1 MMDIRGVVFDVDDT
15 LYDMAQ
21 PFFGAYQHFYGA
33 RYDLPVQLLF
43 LAFRRYSDER
53 FADAQ
58 KGRMTMEELYIY
70 RVRMTLRDY
79 GIAVTDEEALAFQ
92 RTYTELQYQIRLSP
106 VMTSLLDALHNVVC
120 IGVITNG
127 ESRHQRNKLRSLDVS
142 PWIPEE
148 QIIVSGDYPFRKPD
162 VRIFREMERR
172 LRLAPES
179 LIYVGDAFD
188 LDIEGA
194 CAAGWHSIW
203 FNHRE
208 RGIPTAAVV
217 RPSAE
222 VTSEEELSA
231 VLQGYLKK

>member
-21 PFFGAYQHFYGA
+21 PFFGAYQRVYGA
-33 RYDLPVQLLF
+33 RYELPVQSLF
-43 LAFRRYSDER
+43 LAFRRHSDEC

-58 KGRMTMEELYIY
+58 TGRMSMEELYIY

-79 GIAVTDEEALAFQ
+79 GIAVTDAEALAFQ
-92 RTYTELQYQIRLSP
+92 RTYMELQYQIRLSP
-106 VMTSLLDALHNVVC
+106 VMTALLDDLRKVVC

-142 PWIPEE
+142 RWIPKD

-162 VRIFREMERR
+162 VRIFREMENR
-172 LRLAPES
+172 LDRTPEN
-179 LIYVGDAFD
+179 LLYVGDAFD

-194 CAAGWHSIW
+194 HAAGWHSIW
-203 FNHRE
+203 FNHR
-208 RGIPTAAVV
+208 RRCIPMGAEI
-217 RPSAE
+217 RPNAE
-222 VTSEEELSA
+222 VHSEEELCA
-231 VLQGYLKK
+231 VLRDYLAK